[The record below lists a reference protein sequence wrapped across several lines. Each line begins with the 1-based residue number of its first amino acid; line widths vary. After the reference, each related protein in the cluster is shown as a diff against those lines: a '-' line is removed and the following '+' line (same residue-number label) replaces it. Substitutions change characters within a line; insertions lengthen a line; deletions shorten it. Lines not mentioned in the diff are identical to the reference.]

1 MKHSFAEFEIGDTTE
16 ARVEVV
22 PEHFSAAGTLFKDL
36 HPIHH
41 DDAFA
46 VENGH
51 PGKTLPGAMIGG
63 IMSGALAEMLS
74 GAGLAMLEYSVRY
87 RAPAYV
93 GDVLTARCV
102 VERLEP
108 KPHRGGGLAFLAM
121 TLHNQD
127 GTLIAEG
134 TAVDLVGEGEG
145 GS

>member
-1 MKHSFAEFEIGDTTE
+1 MKLSFAEFEVGDTTE
-16 ARVEVV
+16 VQVEVI
-22 PEHFSAAGTLFKDL
+22 PEHFSAAGTLFQDF

-46 VENGH
+46 VERGH

-74 GAGLAMLEYSVRY
+74 GAGLAMLEYTVRY
-87 RAPAYV
+87 RAPVYA
-93 GDVLTARCV
+93 GDILTARCV

-108 KPHRGGGLAFLAM
+108 KPHRGAGIAFLAT

-127 GTLIAEG
+127 GKLIAEG
-134 TAVDLVGEGEG
+134 SAVDLVGEGQAEA
-145 GS
+145 